1 MAITTKE
8 QALIAMKAR
17 EGITLQDIIDYFVSR
32 GLGTESEIK
41 QRIKDSYPDVTD
53 WGF

>member
-17 EGITLQDIIDYFVSR
+17 EGITLQDIIDDFVSR
-32 GLGTESEIK
+32 GLATESEIK

>member
-8 QALIAMKAR
+8 QALNKMKSD
-17 EGITLQDIIDYFVSR
+17 GSMTLQQIIDDFVSR
-32 GLGTESEIK
+32 GLLTESEIK
-41 QRIKDSYPDVTD
+41 TKIKESYPDVTD

>member
-8 QALIAMKAR
+8 QALVAMKAK
-17 EGITLQDIIDYFVSR
+17 EGITLQDIIDDFVNK
-32 GLGTESEIK
+32 GLATESEIK